1 MKYTTLNYTN
11 KNLKKLLEDNNI
23 ESRATSMVE
32 RYLQLFDANI
42 LKREEVFPPKVKR
55 KVGRPPKEEGKLAT
69 KPKRDYFSRPTRTH
83 PRKVIYT
90 DIETGEVFTY
100 DSTPCPRKKQATLIF
115 DITSPSV
122 EIFLQFLKHLVQE

>member
-1 MKYTTLNYTN
+1 MRYTTLNYTN
-11 KNLKKLLEDNNI
+11 KDLKRLLENNNI

-55 KVGRPPKEEGKLAT
+55 KVGRPPKEKGKPLLNRNVIT
-69 KPKRDYFSRPTRTH
+69 SHVLPH

-100 DSTPCPRKKQATLIF
+100 DSVYKAIKATGGHYCRFFTTRNGQIVDGKYRL
-115 DITSPSV
+115 TA
-122 EIFLQFLKHLVQE
+122 E